1 MVRVDKL
8 TPAAYEA
15 ALDRLAEIL
24 VDAVDGGASVTF
36 MPGLGRAA
44 ARRFFADLVP
54 AVQAER
60 AIVLAGFA
68 DDALVGTVQLHL
80 AWQPNQPHR
89 ADVAKLLVH
98 RSARRRGV
106 GQALMARLEAVAR
119 AHGRTLLTFDTVPG
133 SDAERLY
140 LRLGYARAGVIPGYA
155 LLPSGALGD
164 AAFFYKAL

>member
-1 MVRVDKL
+1 VLRVDTL

-36 MPGLGRAA
+36 MPGLTSAEARA
-44 ARRFFADLVP
+44 FFAGLVP
-54 AVQAER
+54 AVR
-60 AIVLAGFA
+60 AGRAVVLGAFL
-68 DDALVGTVQLHL
+68 DDVLVGTVQLHP

-98 RSARRRGV
+98 RAARRRGV
-106 GQALMARLEAVAR
+106 GRALMERLEGVAR
-119 AHGRTLLTFDTVPG
+119 GLGRTLLTFDTVPG

-140 LRLGYARAGVIPGYA
+140 LRLGYVRAGVIPDYA
-155 LLPSGALGD
+155 LLPSGAPGA